1 MLEPVLRA
9 FLCAFSTRNWVRS
22 DFLTIGT
29 SRFFVT
35 SPWNHCNGSAL
46 LQNGKGKH
54 GIWGEKKIH
63 IGLVKIEQIVYNFR
77 KCLTILNSTASE
89 FQEPCETGACFFE
102 ERVFLQCG
110 KEGIGPDYCDSVA
123 LCFLR
128 VQLRPGLVP
137 VTCLGAPHRS
147 RYHPASSFPVRNRR
161 APEKLLRFPPTT
173 GCQP

>member
-1 MLEPVLRA
+1 MGFGKNLHVSLIK
-9 FLCAFSTRNWVRS
+9 
-22 DFLTIGT
+22 IG
-29 SRFFVT
+29 
-35 SPWNHCNGSAL
+35 
-46 LQNGKGKH
+46 QN
-54 GIWGEKKIH
+54 
-63 IGLVKIEQIVYNFR
+63 VYNYQ
-77 KCLTILNSTASE
+77 KCLTTLNSTASE
-89 FQEPCETGACFFE
+89 FQEPCETGACFCE

-123 LCFLR
+123 LRFLR

-173 GCQP
+173 SGCQP